1 MTQEIDKRL
10 SYAKIERQMTE
21 FKIGISDFTSDTV
34 NKNVIYDIAKTLVAM
49 ANSNDAK
56 EEGLIILGIANDRK
70 SYDEWFNVFKE
81 QAVINNQH
89 YIPGITKEAQK
100 LFCHSDLFYRRLREF
115 FENEPISPKL
125 KKYVLETFEPFDY
138 YDTELIIFRSKCM
151 GEVSLYN
158 GEKYVRNSN
167 ETIKV

>member
-1 MTQEIDKRL
+1 MDYDKFHMAVDNLYRLLKPSFSKVVSKISNEMTQEIDKRL

-81 QAVINNQH
+81 QAVINN
-89 YIPGITKEAQK
+89 
-100 LFCHSDLFYRRLREF
+100 
-115 FENEPISPKL
+115 EPISPKL